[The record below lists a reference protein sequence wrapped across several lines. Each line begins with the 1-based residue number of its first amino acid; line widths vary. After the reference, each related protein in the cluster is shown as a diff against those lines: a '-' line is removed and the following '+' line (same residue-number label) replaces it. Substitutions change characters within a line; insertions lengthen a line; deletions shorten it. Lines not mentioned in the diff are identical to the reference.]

1 MLAYVYHTLHTFRKV
16 FTRHAGPFSFRLG
29 VANEPQNE
37 LKGFSPRG
45 LASPARPHDP
55 KPFPKDCLM
64 IPQSRPLIEVFADIP
79 DFRQS
84 KGKRHPLSAILSL
97 ACCAMLCGYRSYSA
111 IAEWGR
117 NYGTP
122 IAQALGFIHQTPC
135 AATLHTIF
143 RQLDHE
149 VLEAKLG
156 AWADEV
162 MTSVPAA
169 DAAPE
174 EAMAVDGKTLRGSK
188 KQGAPGTHVLSVVGH
203 RLGLTLTQQAVDD
216 KTNEIKAI
224 ETVLE
229 QIVLTGRILTMD
241 ALLTQRQ
248 VAQTIVNNGGD
259 YVMIVKN
266 NQPQLRADI
275 ELVFALPPW
284 GDHQPSTRT
293 VEVTSGVGLTF
304 GHGRIESRNLT
315 TSEALVGYS
324 DWPGL
329 AQVFEV
335 GRHVIEKKTG
345 EERVELVYGV
355 TSLSAERA
363 TPERLLELV
372 RGHWAIENRSHWVR
386 DVTYDEDRS
395 QVRSGSIPQVMAA
408 LRNTAIGLL
417 RSAGCSKVIS
427 GKEFTLLGS

>member
-1 MLAYVYHTLHTFRKV
+1 
-16 FTRHAGPFSFRLG
+16 
-29 VANEPQNE
+29 
-37 LKGFSPRG
+37 
-45 LASPARPHDP
+45 
-55 KPFPKDCLM
+55 M

-79 DFRQS
+79 DFRKS
-84 KGKRHPLSAILSL
+84 KGKRHSLSAILSL
-97 ACCAMLCGYRSYSA
+97 SCCAMLCGYRSYSA

-117 NYGTP
+117 NYGTC
-122 IAQALGFIHQTPC
+122 IAQALGFTRQTPC
-135 AATLHTIF
+135 AATLNTIF
-143 RQLDHE
+143 RHVDRE

-156 AWADEV
+156 TWADEV
-162 MTSVPAA
+162 MTSAPAA
-169 DAAPE
+169 HEAPE
-174 EAMAVDGKTLRGSK
+174 EAIAVDGKTLRGSK
-188 KQGAPGTHVLSVVGH
+188 KQGAPGTHLLSVVGH
-203 RLGLTLTQQAVDD
+203 RLGLTLTQQAVDA
-216 KTNEIKAI
+216 KTNEIKAV

-248 VAQTIVNNGGD
+248 VAQTLVDSGGD

-275 ELVFALPPW
+275 ELVFALAPW
-284 GDHQPSTRT
+284 GDCQPSTRT
-293 VEVTSGVGLTF
+293 VES

-372 RGHWAIENRSHWVR
+372 RGHWAIENKSHWVR
-386 DVTYDEDRS
+386 DVTFDEDRS
-395 QVRSGSIPQVMAA
+395 QVRSGNIPQVMAA

-417 RSAGCSKVIS
+417 RSAGYSNIAKAGRELAAQPAKALALV
-427 GKEFTLLGS
+427 GVQLEN